1 MSRGRLV
8 ALLSAAVA
16 GIAAVVVAGM
26 ILADDEPAESVQGES
41 AEAPDCET
49 NQPAP
54 FRDPGR
60 ILALESPAG
69 PRALQAQALELAF
82 AGQGAEIDAWQV
94 RQDGQGIIGLVFAA
108 PGQADEP
115 LSGFV
120 RGFAEQGGDARIA
133 QIAGKPV
140 AIGTLDDEGAAATS
154 SGCYGVFV
162 FTRDEGTIRFIIKRF
177 VVGIGGETR

>member
-1 MSRGRLV
+1 
-8 ALLSAAVA
+8 LSAAVA
-16 GIAAVVVAGM
+16 GIAAVVVAGV
-26 ILADDEPAESVQGES
+26 ILADDEAAEPVQRES

-49 NQPAP
+49 KQPEP

-60 ILALESPAG
+60 SLALEPPAG

-94 RQDGQGIIGLVFAA
+94 RRDGQGIIGLVFAA
-108 PGQADEP
+108 PGRADEP

-120 RGFAEQGGDARIA
+120 RGFAEQGGDARVA

-140 AIGTLDDEGAAATS
+140 AIGAVDDEGAAATS
-154 SGCYGVFV
+154 SGCYGAFV
-162 FTRDEGTIRFIIKRF
+162 FARDEQTIRFIVNRL
-177 VVGIGGETR
+177 VVGVGRE